1 MASEAEKY
9 EVLERIGAHASPGH
23 PALHAGTEPLVADI
37 DITGQG
43 SFGIIH
49 KVRRK
54 TDGLV
59 CCHWIFVIIDYTDVV
74 VRSSAGKRY
83 ATKRCRIRRGT
94 SSKPN

>member
-9 EVLERIGAHASPGH
+9 EVLERIGALASPWH
-23 PALHAGTEPLVADI
+23 PALHAGTEPRVADI
-37 DITGQG
+37 ITTGQG

-59 CCHWIFVIIDYTDVV
+59 C
-74 VRSSAGKRY
+74 
-83 ATKRCRIRRGT
+83 
-94 SSKPN
+94 